1 MGGEKRQKISYIT
14 RKISLHIFCDHEIST
29 CESRRGKKGHQNLR
43 WGGSTTGGPST
54 TRSLRSIDHS
64 QKRQKKIKK
73 TKEGHKNLTW
83 GARPLGEPSTTP
95 CLRTNNLAQKRK
107 IQKKKTKKSNLNF
120 CRE

>member
-64 QKRQKKIKK
+64 QKRQKKKKKPKKGIKIS
-73 TKEGHKNLTW
+73 GG
-83 GARPLGEPSTTP
+83 GARTLGGPCTTRSLGPSVNVII
-95 CLRTNNLAQKRK
+95 CFLAGSGRDGVAEH
-107 IQKKKTKKSNLNF
+107 SFDL
-120 CRE
+120 